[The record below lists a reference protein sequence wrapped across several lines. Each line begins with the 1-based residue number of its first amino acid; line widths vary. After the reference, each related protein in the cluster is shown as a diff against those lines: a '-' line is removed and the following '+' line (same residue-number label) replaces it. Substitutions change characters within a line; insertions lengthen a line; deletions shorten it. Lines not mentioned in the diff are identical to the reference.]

1 MRKPSKFITVSAL
14 IVFGIL
20 GFGCAQ
26 KTTETARIEPNKSAA
41 TPAVISKKDDPL
53 IIIGEGG
60 PSRGL
65 FVKAAQTYQKKHGG
79 LIYEVDSGDGFI
91 EAVKDFS
98 KNHGDNGIQHL
109 EYFGHGNSVG
119 LFVNQQAR
127 VNGGLYAN
135 DPALNKSYSAASIYE
150 LPETVFQPNA
160 TIQFNGCNVAQG
172 YPEKDTLAQRVANYF
187 QVKVIAPKGPT
198 EFSKS
203 QDRVDPINHAN
214 YVSSNFSG
222 DLYMVPTYKVQGFI
236 EIEPQAQSDSRFTDV
251 HRGEMFDR
259 AVRELVN
266 QGLDLNFQNKKFLP
280 YKLITYREAQK
291 FCRIVTKD
299 PKACSVAGY
308 KDTDRIRNLHA
319 LKMLVDAKPKPQT
332 LKPTSPWHNAYI
344 SWATTKNVLTT
355 DFSHKKWYT
364 RGEMAELTW
373 NILKLQE

>member
-1 MRKPSKFITVSAL
+1 MGKRSTFIAVSAC
-14 IVFGIL
+14 IIFGIL

-26 KTTETARIEPNKSAA
+26 KTTETARIVPSSRAVSSA
-41 TPAVISKKDDPL
+41 VMSRKDEPL

-65 FVKAAQTYQKKHGG
+65 FAKVAQTYQKKHGG
-79 LIYEVDSGDGFI
+79 LIYEVDSGDEFVA
-91 EAVKDFS
+91 AVRDFS
-98 KNHGDNGIQHL
+98 KNHADNGIQHL
-109 EYFGHGNSVG
+109 EYFGHGNAVG
-119 LFVNQQAR
+119 LFVNQQIR

-187 QVKVIAPKGPT
+187 QVKVIAPRGPT

-214 YVSSNFSG
+214 YVSSNFTG
-222 DLYMVPTYKVQGFI
+222 DLYMVPTYKAQGFI
-236 EIEPQAQSDSRFTDV
+236 EIEPQVQSDTRFTDV
-251 HRGEMFDR
+251 HRGEPFDT
-259 AVRELVN
+259 AVAELMN
-266 QGLDLNFQNKKFLP
+266 RGLDLNFQHEKFLP
-280 YKLITYREAQK
+280 YTLVTYDEAQK
-291 FCRIVTKD
+291 FCRIMTKD
-299 PKACSVAGY
+299 IKACSVTGY
-308 KDTDRIRNLHA
+308 KDTDNIRNLHA
-319 LKMLVDAKPKPQT
+319 LKMLVDAKPKPQN
-332 LKPTSPWHNAYI
+332 LKPTSPWHKAYI

-373 NILKLQE
+373 NILKLHE